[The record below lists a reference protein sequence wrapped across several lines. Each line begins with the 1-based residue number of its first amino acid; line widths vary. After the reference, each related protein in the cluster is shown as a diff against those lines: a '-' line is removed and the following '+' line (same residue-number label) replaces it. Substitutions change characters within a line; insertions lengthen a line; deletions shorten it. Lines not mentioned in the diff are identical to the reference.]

1 MKDEIIDE
9 VRRIRDDY
17 VAKHHYNLD
26 DIFEDLKKR
35 ESTSSRP
42 IEDLAAKRKTQPH
55 GNSASK

>member
-35 ESTSSRP
+35 EATSTRL
-42 IEDLAAKRKTQPH
+42 IEDLAAKRKAQPH